1 MGVYGYKIQWRCHL
15 YILQWHLYIQK
26 RLAKFPDA
34 RPLAAPAATIVVGK
48 SAIQKFDFFLADV
61 YPHRETI
68 KYAAVSDSNFQLTI
82 GELKRVLGILL
93 LSGYHSLPS
102 RRHYWSTDEDLQ
114 CALVA
119 GAISR
124 NRFEEI
130 VRYIHCADNAHLNLS
145 DRMTK
150 LRPMMDILNARFGE
164 AYPMDCNIDLDE
176 AMIEYFGRH

>member
-1 MGVYGYKIQWRCHL
+1 MGTKSSGVVI
-15 YILQWHLYIQK
+15 YIFYSGIYIFRSDSQNS
-26 RLAKFPDA
+26 RMPGISLP
-34 RPLAAPAATIVVGK
+34 PAATIVVGE

-61 YPHRETI
+61 YPHLVRETI

-93 LSGYHSLPS
+93 LSAYHSLPS
-102 RRHYWSTDEDLQ
+102 RRHYWSTDEDFQ

-130 VRYIHCADNAHLNLS
+130 IRYIHCADNAHLNLS

-164 AYPMDCNIDLDE
+164 AYPMVQ
-176 AMIEYFGRH
+176 H